1 MHAAA
6 SFRPVVT
13 LLLVAGVAAGTCAQ
27 ELVLTEQDN
36 GQTVGAV
43 VSQSILVNLRG
54 NPSTGFTW
62 LLTSTN
68 GDSVVPTGPAAYT
81 PDAGGGP
88 GSPGTFSFPFRAVHS
103 GATTLTLDYLKSW
116 EPTNV
121 TQTFS
126 ATIEVSADTS
136 GPRLSIA
143 LAETNVVITW
153 PQAGS
158 SGFYLEGTQSLSPP
172 SWAALNVLP
181 LPVGP
186 DYQVTLA
193 ASGEALFFRLRK

>member
-43 VSQSILVNLRG
+43 IDQTILVNLRG
-54 NPSTGFTW
+54 NPSTGYTW

-88 GSPGTFSFPFRAVHS
+88 GTPATFSFPLRANAV
-103 GATTLTLDYLKSW
+103 
-116 EPTNV
+116 
-121 TQTFS
+121 
-126 ATIEVSADTS
+126 
-136 GPRLSIA
+136 
-143 LAETNVVITW
+143 
-153 PQAGS
+153 
-158 SGFYLEGTQSLSPP
+158 
-172 SWAALNVLP
+172 
-181 LPVGP
+181 
-186 DYQVTLA
+186 
-193 ASGEALFFRLRK
+193 